1 EKVFLCFKSTA
12 RTSTW
17 IGDNDTN
24 RVAILCSVF
33 TALCLV
39 LVRVAVFRSRQL
51 KSVVAEED
59 LTATFQRRHWS
70 STLLPPVFSY
80 EELEASTNR
89 FDPKRKIGD
98 GGFGS
103 VYLGQLFDGR
113 IAAVK
118 YLHRQHAAI
127 SAKSFCNEN
136 LILSSIDHPNLVKPR
151 GYGGG
156 DQI

>member
-1 EKVFLCFKSTA
+1 MST
-12 RTSTW
+12 TSAS
-17 IGDNDTN
+17 DN
-24 RVAILCSVF
+24 
-33 TALCLV
+33 
-39 LVRVAVFRSRQL
+39 FRSRQL

-59 LTATFQRRHWS
+59 LTAMFQRRHWS

-80 EELEASTNR
+80 EELEASTNQ

-118 YLHRQHAAI
+118 YLHRQHEI
-127 SAKSFCNEN
+127 
-136 LILSSIDHPNLVKPR
+136 LILSSVDHPNLVKPR
-151 GYGGG
+151 GYGDG